1 MRLWVS
7 FFALILPLQLNASA
21 QEAFANDVWEIN
33 DQKTVASTVYIP
45 NLIEYD
51 LFVGVTSCSYKDST
65 VGPTVTLSVRD
76 NEILDEHGATLFDAL
91 TTDGRFENSPSYGL
105 VMTFSD
111 GTRNMYQF
119 SHTNQQDGKLS
130 RQFTLT
136 SFVNRSVVK
145 KFKSQNTV
153 TFTFLIDGKVIE
165 PPVLEPF
172 RLEKSGNAINQLQSC

>member
-1 MRLWVS
+1 
-7 FFALILPLQLNASA
+7 
-21 QEAFANDVWEIN
+21 
-33 DQKTVASTVYIP
+33 
-45 NLIEYD
+45 
-51 LFVGVTSCSYKDST
+51 
-65 VGPTVTLSVRD
+65 VTLSVRD
-76 NEILDEHGATLFDAL
+76 SEILDEHGATLFDAL